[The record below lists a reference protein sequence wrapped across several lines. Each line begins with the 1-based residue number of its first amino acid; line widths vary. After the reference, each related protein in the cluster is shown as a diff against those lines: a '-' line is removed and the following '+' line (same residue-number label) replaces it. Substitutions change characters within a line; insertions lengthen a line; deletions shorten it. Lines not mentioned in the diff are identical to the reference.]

1 MWIFKKRPGN
11 EWEGDIFLCYMHSH
25 MGCMYLINIFSCF
38 HLCLLKFYISLKI
51 FQSNCPFLSKSLKAS
66 FRMNWST
73 KASIYNY
80 GLTHESHG
88 DCKSK
93 AYNTYTHTHKR
104 KEQKLTS
111 RESHQTT
118 REETTK
124 KKRWTEK
131 NYQNNQKT
139 SSKMAVS
146 TYLSIITLN
155 VNGPNSL
162 IKRHRVA
169 DCIKTKQDSSI
180 CCLQ

>member
-93 AYNTYTHTHKR
+93 AYNTYTHTHTKERNKSLLVEKVIKPQGKKQQKR
-104 KEQKLTS
+104 KDE
-111 RESHQTT
+111 
-118 REETTK
+118 
-124 KKRWTEK
+124 
-131 NYQNNQKT
+131 
-139 SSKMAVS
+139 
-146 TYLSIITLN
+146 
-155 VNGPNSL
+155 
-162 IKRHRVA
+162 
-169 DCIKTKQDSSI
+169 
-180 CCLQ
+180 